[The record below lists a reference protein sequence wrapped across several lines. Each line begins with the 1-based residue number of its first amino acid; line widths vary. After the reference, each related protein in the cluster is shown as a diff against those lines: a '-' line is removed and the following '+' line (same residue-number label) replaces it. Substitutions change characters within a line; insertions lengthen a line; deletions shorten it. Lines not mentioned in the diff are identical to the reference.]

1 MTSNCFSLNL
11 FFNRLSNS
19 DVETFDLKKKFLF
32 LKKIPKIFV
41 NKIRKCLKKKK
52 KKIVFLLF
60 S

>member
-19 DVETFDLKKKFLF
+19 DVETLDLKKNFF
-32 LKKIPKIFV
+32 LKKIPNIFV
-41 NKIRKCLKKKK
+41 NKIRKCLEKKK